1 MRKTQNSTAPL
12 IEAFASLSRKAAGSQ
27 GRALSRP
34 SQRAESPFDSRCPTR
49 ESIKQKTIALR
60 RARNT
65 LCAPGALMEGTVL
78 WGRFPLYRHFVFSAR
93 SCGVRM
99 YFVPHRT
106 SSRTGDEVAN
116 QSGRLVCMSGL
127 WPQGRCGAAAAL
139 FYSFL
144 VDSGQRP
151 ESRGEFR
158 ILRDVT
164 QGSALRTRKPL
175 KRFDPNFI
183 SPAGGRGALRPARGT
198 KSICGNHRQKLQSFD

>member
-27 GRALSRP
+27 GSALSRP

-78 WGRFPLYRHFVFSAR
+78 SGRFPLYRH
-93 SCGVRM
+93 
-99 YFVPHRT
+99 FVPHRT
-106 SSRTGDEVAN
+106 SSRTGDKVGCGTLLRIGDEVTAN

-127 WPQGRCGAAAAL
+127 WPQGHCAAAAAL
-139 FYSFL
+139 FIFGLVHFRLGENERESFA
-144 VDSGQRP
+144 SCGMR
-151 ESRGEFR
+151 
-158 ILRDVT
+158 LR
-164 QGSALRTRKPL
+164 ALP
-175 KRFDPNFI
+175 
-183 SPAGGRGALRPARGT
+183 
-198 KSICGNHRQKLQSFD
+198 